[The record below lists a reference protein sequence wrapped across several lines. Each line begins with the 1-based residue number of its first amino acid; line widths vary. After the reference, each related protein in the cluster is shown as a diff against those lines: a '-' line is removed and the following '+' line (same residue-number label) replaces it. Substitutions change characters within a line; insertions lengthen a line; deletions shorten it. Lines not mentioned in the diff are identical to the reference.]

1 MYIFVA
7 IPGDLV
13 CYIHYTQLRLGSFQI
28 LSDYMWLKSPV
39 SDCVVKAHWKISEVA
54 GKTCSQLYLL
64 QTLNILIYSYY
75 LFLPICAGVHG
86 LVLYIRVYHLLHG
99 WFGYEALSWAWLCG
113 SCLTLWKLL
122 KLYGHLF
129 LTYKMQELK
138 YIVFILLKSL
148 FWSCVNFNPGPKVSA
163 LRNWEEVD
171 LYLSFYYWHFKH
183 SEQLKQCYR
192 DYLLA

>member
-75 LFLPICAGVHG
+75 LFLPICDGVHG

-99 WFGYEALSWAWLCG
+99 WFGYLVDLEDHGPPGKRSGMRPWVGPGCVVVAWLSG
-113 SCLTLWKLL
+113 SYSNSMAICSLPIKC
-122 KLYGHLF
+122 
-129 LTYKMQELK
+129 
-138 YIVFILLKSL
+138 KS
-148 FWSCVNFNPGPKVSA
+148 
-163 LRNWEEVD
+163 
-171 LYLSFYYWHFKH
+171 
-183 SEQLKQCYR
+183 
-192 DYLLA
+192 